1 MPMFRLSNPVK
12 SYDWG
17 HPSRIPDFLGIP
29 NPEGLPVAEVWM
41 GTHPG
46 GPSLA
51 ETAEGPRNLQELHPA
66 GLPFLFKV
74 LAAKHALSIQAHPAL
89 AQARAGFARDNE
101 RGLALEDPHR
111 NYKDPN
117 HKPEVLVALDAPFW
131 GLAGFREL
139 QALRG
144 DLIRLLRPAPDAI
157 PLLAEL
163 LDALDRGGLQAF
175 TRTLLRA
182 DPAAWRKQEPAYHGA
197 LTACIPSLLAW
208 YERLVEDF
216 PGDPSAIFLLA
227 LNLFRLEP
235 GQALFTPPGCLHA
248 YLDGFGLELMT
259 ASDNV
264 LRGGLT
270 RKPVDRDELER
281 VATFAPATPR
291 LLQPRMTESGE
302 AFFDPPVPD
311 FQLARS
317 FDLGMAGSPWLLIVT
332 EGQAE
337 IHQGE
342 QCLACRQGDSIVILP
357 DSGNA
362 TILLS
367 GTLYRAWAE

>member
-1 MPMFRLSNPVK
+1 V
-12 SYDWG
+12 
-17 HPSRIPDFLGIP
+17 
-29 NPEGLPVAEVWM
+29 
-41 GTHPG
+41 
-46 GPSLA
+46 
-51 ETAEGPRNLQELHPA
+51 
-66 GLPFLFKV
+66 
-74 LAAKHALSIQAHPAL
+74 
-89 AQARAGFARDNE
+89 
-101 RGLALEDPHR
+101 
-111 NYKDPN
+111 
-117 HKPEVLVALDAPFW
+117 
-131 GLAGFREL
+131 
-139 QALRG
+139 
-144 DLIRLLRPAPDAI
+144 
-157 PLLAEL
+157 
-163 LDALDRGGLQAF
+163 
-175 TRTLLRA
+175 
-182 DPAAWRKQEPAYHGA
+182 DPAAWQQEEPAFHGA
-197 LTACIPSLLAW
+197 LATCTPTLLVW
-208 YERLVEDF
+208 YDRLIVDF
-216 PGDPSAIFLLA
+216 PGDPSALFLLA

-235 GQALFTPPGCLHA
+235 GEALFTPPGCLHA

-281 VATFAPATPR
+281 VATFESATPR
-291 LLQPRMTESGE
+291 LLKPRMTESGE

-311 FQLARS
+311 FQLSRLIGQGRS